1 MELNIKGQYN
11 GTIDDKGRLLLPGKI
26 RASLPEGFLVQT
38 RGVDRCIWLFPREPW
53 EKLES
58 LVQENN
64 SMFKAQS
71 RVIQRRL
78 IAPAQEVN
86 IDKAG
91 RIKLSG
97 SIMKS
102 VDVVRECIVLGL
114 GDHIE
119 VWDVEAYDEYQKET
133 EDDLNKALEGLDF

>member
-1 MELNIKGQYN
+1 MDFEIKGQFN

-26 RASLPEGFLVQT
+26 RASLPEEFLIQT
-38 RGVDRCIWLFPREPW
+38 RSVDKCIWLFPQEPW
-53 EKLES
+53 SKLES
-58 LVQENN
+58 MVKENN
-64 SMFKAQS
+64 SLLKAQS
-71 RVIQRRL
+71 RLIQRRL

-91 RIKLSG
+91 RIKLSA

-102 VDVVRECIVLGL
+102 VDVVRECIILGL

-119 VWDVEAYDEYQKET
+119 VWDVEAYEEYQRET
-133 EDDLNKALEGLDF
+133 EEDLNAALEGLDF

>member
-1 MELNIKGQYN
+1 
-11 GTIDDKGRLLLPGKI
+11 
-26 RASLPEGFLVQT
+26 
-38 RGVDRCIWLFPREPW
+38 
-53 EKLES
+53 
-58 LVQENN
+58 
-64 SMFKAQS
+64 MFKAQS